1 MFNFPLVV
9 YLAFIGII
17 LVAIYLIK
25 TKVRRKSIGVVW
37 VSSFVL
43 FLLVFGVFSIITFIS
58 YISFDSLI
66 EDYNFSK
73 TYIEMLNEEI
83 VKLNEEIL
91 FCDNGDGI
99 ISEEESA
106 KLEELYF
113 KKDVKVTE
121 LKSQVN
127 KIESIIHNLKSFI
140 AVGIPKQVEV
150 YNSIPSLRDG
160 YEYQVAVSGELVE
173 VIP

>member
-1 MFNFPLVV
+1 MFNFPIVV

-25 TKVRRKSIGVVW
+25 TKVLRKILGFVC

-58 YISFDSLI
+58 YISFDGLI

-113 KKDVKVTE
+113 KKEVKVTE
-121 LKSQVN
+121 LRGQ
-127 KIESIIHNLKSFI
+127 IDRIDSITLNLKSFI
-140 AVGIPKQVEV
+140 TSGIPSQVEV
-150 YNSIPSLRDG
+150 YNSIPSLRNG
-160 YEYQVAVSGELVE
+160 YKYQVSVSGELVE